1 MGTVN
6 NMAEERVSKASL
18 DETIEHI
25 QRVLEELRPAIL
37 QDGGD
42 IHFVRFENGTVFVRL
57 QGACVSCPISF
68 ITLKMGLETQLKEK
82 ILGVENVE
90 SIDSDDGV

>member
-1 MGTVN
+1 
-6 NMAEERVSKASL
+6 MAEIASVSL
-18 DETIEHI
+18 DEKIEHI
-25 QRVLEELRPAIL
+25 KSVLEELRPAIL

-57 QGACVSCPISF
+57 HGACVSCPISF

-82 ILGVENVE
+82 VHGVKSVE
-90 SIDSDDGV
+90 SVDSDDIL

>member
-1 MGTVN
+1 MGKVEH
-6 NMAEERVSKASL
+6 M
-18 DETIEHI
+18 DEKIQHI
-25 QRVLEELRPAIL
+25 KDVLETLRPAIL

-68 ITLKMGLETQLKEK
+68 ITLKMGLETQLKERVP
-82 ILGVENVE
+82 GVNAVE
-90 SIDSDDGV
+90 SVDPDDIL